1 MLVSLEVLTD
11 VASEVLVL
19 ELYLL
24 GFTET
29 LAEGFF
35 TVFAVRRD
43 SYHAA
48 TGSDHFAV
56 LTAVPLW
63 KTMLPSTLSI
73 PLMG

>member
-1 MLVSLEVLTD
+1 MGVMLVSLEVLTD

-35 TVFAVRRD
+35 TVFAIRRNG
-43 SYHAA
+43 YHAA
-48 TGSDHFAV
+48 TGSDHLAV
-56 LTAVPLW
+56 FERIHPLAAVDR
-63 KTMLPSTLSI
+63 MVI
-73 PLMG
+73 